1 VCGGDCGSGK
11 DWRNDKEIKVMERMV
26 VKSKK
31 REFEKDVWV
40 MEGWSQRG
48 KVRCRW
54 WMEDYL
60 DDGDDEG

>member
-1 VCGGDCGSGK
+1 MCGGDCGSGK

-40 MEGWSQRG
+40 MELLSHRG
-48 KVRCRW
+48 KVRFRLL
-54 WMEDYL
+54 MEYYL
-60 DDGDDEG
+60 DVCDY